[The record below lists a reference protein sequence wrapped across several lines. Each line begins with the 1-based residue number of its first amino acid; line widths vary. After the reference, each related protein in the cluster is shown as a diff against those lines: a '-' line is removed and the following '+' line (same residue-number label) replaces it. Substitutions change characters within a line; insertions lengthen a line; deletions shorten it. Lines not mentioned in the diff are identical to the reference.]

1 MSALTRA
8 AGPDPL
14 ANTLPPSFRPSASR
28 VPAALGI
35 ANAGLGLCSK
45 RFAPPRVVWCL
56 SPENWSCRPA
66 LPIVVTGG
74 YTRIMNASVRVAK
87 RRLSEFLD
95 RAAAGEEIIITSG
108 GRPKAR
114 TVALAAAPVPYRAN
128 SKLLKAANCR
138 AGLAPKQSSAGIGTP
153 GTSVPTVRLAL
164 ALFLLTRAGRWI
176 FLSA

>member
-95 RAAAGEEIIITSG
+95 RAAAGEGIIITSG

-138 AGLAPKQSSAGIGTP
+138 AG
-153 GTSVPTVRLAL
+153 
-164 ALFLLTRAGRWI
+164 TRAETIIRRDRD
-176 FLSA
+176 ARD